1 MTNPDNAIGTNAAY
15 GGRTSVNARND
26 VLGLFSGRGVLSG
39 WACSPDSGMTVVLGG
54 DGSTRDVAIVE
65 DASGNRTTVDNI
77 SGSPVPVTL
86 PAAPAS
92 NSRIDSI
99 VAYVNNPPSGSA
111 TVIDNPEACGIIA
124 VSGTASSSPQAP
136 NDTAIRQAITADGA
150 SGSTAYYVVL
160 ANVTVDSGTTD
171 IVADNIAAGSA
182 AIPAAMEEKV
192 YNALTNANTS
202 NVQSRYVKFRK
213 QGAIITGNFNI
224 NWTANISIA
233 KYSSYNLN
241 ATVPVEFRPLVNSVF
256 VPCLAK
262 QQSNAVVNGLQF
274 RVNTDGTLTL
284 TNFSNTD
291 MSVINVVASFAY
303 TVDNGA

>member
-99 VAYVNNPPSGSA
+99 VAYVNNPPNGSA

-160 ANVTVDSGTTD
+160 ANVTIASGTTD
-171 IVADNIAAGSA
+171 ITTGDITAGNTAKVLTSSTDNTMEISSNENCVAYKFSSGLMVAMGNGIFTINNNSYLDIAVPLPEAFLNTPQIVVGFSSGSVA
-182 AIPAAMEEKV
+182 
-192 YNALTNANTS
+192 Y
-202 NVQSRYVKFRK
+202 
-213 QGAIITGNFNI
+213 
-224 NWTANISIA
+224 
-233 KYSSYNLN
+233 
-241 ATVPVEFRPLVNSVF
+241 
-256 VPCLAK
+256 
-262 QQSNAVVNGLQF
+262 QF
-274 RVNTDGTLTL
+274 S
-284 TNFSNTD
+284 NFSIGENGST
-291 MSVINVVASFAY
+291 ASEVKLRAFNSSASTRQPVY
-303 TVDNGA
+303 RFIAVGMWK

>member
-26 VLGLFSGRGVLSG
+26 VLGLFNGRGVLSG

-160 ANVTVDSGTTD
+160 ANVTVASGTTD
-171 IVADNIAAGSA
+171 ITAGDITAGDTAKILTSSTDNTMEVITANSGIAYKFSNGFMICVGGGDRSVNNNAYADLTLQFAAEFKESPYTVVCLATSSTAYQMGSFSVAWQSNNTRQVNVRCFNNNTGSA
-182 AIPAAMEEKV
+182 RQPYV
-192 YNALTNANTS
+192 
-202 NVQSRYVKFRK
+202 RYF
-213 QGAIITGNFNI
+213 ATGF
-224 NWTANISIA
+224 W
-233 KYSSYNLN
+233 K
-241 ATVPVEFRPLVNSVF
+241 
-256 VPCLAK
+256 
-262 QQSNAVVNGLQF
+262 
-274 RVNTDGTLTL
+274 
-284 TNFSNTD
+284 
-291 MSVINVVASFAY
+291 
-303 TVDNGA
+303 